1 MSRIVF
7 NMDKDWRFHLGD
19 IEVDIKNTHNASY
32 ALSKAG
38 AASGPAGKNWN
49 DRDWRKI
56 DLPHDYYS
64 ESDFAPENLHS
75 HGYRTR
81 NNAWYRKSFLLDES
95 LKDKQL
101 TICFEGTAV
110 NATFYFNGSILDRSF
125 SAYTETYFDITERAY
140 FDGRPNVLSVFI
152 DGFATE
158 GWWYEGAG
166 IYRHVKLYAK
176 DKLHIAHNGIF
187 GKPVLK
193 KGTKNS
199 WNVEIETTV
208 ENSDYN
214 DENASVK
221 ATLLDGNTVVAEG
234 ISALT
239 SCTYAGKTAINQ
251 KLSVSRPKRWD
262 VNSPNLYTLKIEIV
276 KNGEIVDTD
285 SVRIGFRTF
294 EIDAEK
300 GFFLNGRPLKIK
312 GTCNH
317 QDHAGVG
324 VAVPDSVQ
332 YYRIKRLKDMGTNA
346 YRCAHNL
353 PTKEVLDACD
363 ELGLIVMDE
372 NRRFEAREEVLKYL
386 DIMVRRDRN
395 HPSVIFWSL
404 FNEEPLQNT
413 EEGAKIF
420 KRMRSVVEKLDDSRL
435 ITGAINGTME
445 GAGLEMDVTGIN
457 YGIYQIDGFHA
468 KYPNQPIIGAENN
481 SAVTT
486 RGCYKT
492 DKENAQV
499 LCNYD
504 EEIVPWGQGV
514 RETWKFARERDYFAG
529 IFIWTGFD
537 YRGEPTPFKWP
548 SVSSQFGIMDTC
560 GFPKDSFYFNK
571 ACFTDKPM
579 VHLLPHWNFKKGD
592 TVRVMAVSNCDEVE
606 LFLNGKSLGRKQ
618 NDVCTNTPEWQVEFE
633 RGRISAKAYRNGK
646 CVAKTEQRT
655 AGKPYAVRIEAA
667 DTTIKNDGQ
676 DTAVINFCVV
686 DKRGVVV
693 PYANNLI
700 RFDIEGGGFVRGVG
714 NGDPNSHES
723 DILPERHAFCGWC
736 QALVTSELGAKSI
749 KVRAISDGL
758 IEDSIELDVVAV
770 EPPLCPASSTVY
782 ILEGFTM
789 SSVSEEKPD
798 PLVEISEDN
807 MNSFI
812 PVSFVRHCHQKDF
825 YDGWRIYRVTPEIY
839 SDAGYLVRFDYIRF
853 NYAEV
858 YVNGKLVDTVKEKKN
873 GFYEIPRI
881 DAKAGTTL
889 DIRILMYVENETK
902 EYGAG
907 IAGIAEIQE
916 I

>member
-1 MSRIVF
+1 
-7 NMDKDWRFHLGD
+7 MDKDWRFYLGD
-19 IEVDIKNTHNASY
+19 IEIDVKNTHNASY

-38 AASGPAGKNWN
+38 AAIGPAGKNWN
-49 DRDWRKI
+49 DGGWRKLDI
-56 DLPHDYYS
+56 PHDYYS
-64 ESDFAPENLHS
+64 ESDFNAENLHS

-81 NNAWYRKSFLLDES
+81 NNAWYRKSFMLDES
-95 LKDKQL
+95 FKDKQL

-110 NATFYFNGSILDRSF
+110 NATFYFNGSIMARSF
-125 SAYTETYFDITERAY
+125 SAYTETCFDITERAY
-140 FDGRPNVLSVFI
+140 FDGRPNVLAVYI

-176 DKLHIAHNGIF
+176 DSTHVAHNGIF

-199 WNVEIETTV
+199 WNVEIETVV
-208 ENSDYN
+208 ENSGYLDK
-214 DENASVK
+214 DVSIR
-221 ATLLDGNTVVAEG
+221 ATLLDGENVIAAGT
-234 ISALT
+234 SACVNC
-239 SCTYAGKTAINQ
+239 SYAAKTPVYQ
-251 KLSVSRPKRWD
+251 KLSVSRPTRWD
-262 VNSPNLYTLKIEIV
+262 VDNPKLYTLKIEV
-276 KNGEIVDTD
+276 LNDGVTVDEEST
-285 SVRIGFRTF
+285 RIGFRTF
-294 EIDAEK
+294 SVDAEK
-300 GFFLNGRPLKIK
+300 GFFLNGRPLKTK

-332 YYRIKRLKDMGTNA
+332 YYRIKRLKEMGTNA

-353 PTKEVLDACD
+353 PNKEILDACD

-372 NRRFEAREEVLKYL
+372 NRRFEAREEILQYL

-435 ITGAINGTME
+435 IMGAINGTME
-445 GAGLEMDVTGIN
+445 GSGLEMDITGLN
-457 YGIYQIDGFHA
+457 YGIKAIDGFHE

-492 DKENAQV
+492 DMEGAQV
-499 LCNYD
+499 LSNYD

-514 RETWKFARERDYFAG
+514 RETWKFTRERDYFAG

-579 VHLLPHWNFKKGD
+579 VHLLPHWNHKAGE

-606 LFLNGKSLGRKQ
+606 LFLNGRSLGRKQ
-618 NDVCTNTPEWQVEFE
+618 NDVCTSTPEWQVEFE

-646 CVAKTEQRT
+646 CVAKAEQRT
-655 AGKPYAVRIEAA
+655 AGKPYAIRIDAPVK
-667 DTTIKNDGQ
+667 TVKNDDQ
-676 DTAVINFCVV
+676 DTAVLNFSVV
-686 DKRGVVV
+686 DKRGIVV

-700 RFDIEGGGFVRGVG
+700 RFEIEGDGFVRGVG

-723 DILPERHAFCGWC
+723 DILPERRAYCGLC
-736 QALVTSELGAKSI
+736 QALITSNLGAKAI
-749 KVRAISDGL
+749 TVRAVSDGL
-758 IEDSIELDVVAV
+758 VGESIDLDVIDVPA
-770 EPPLCPASSTVY
+770 PLCPASTSVY
-782 ILEGFTM
+782 MLDGFTM
-789 SSVSEEKPD
+789 SEVTTERPD
-798 PLVEISEDN
+798 PLVEIAEDN

-812 PVSFVRHCHQKDF
+812 PVTFVRNCHQKDF
-825 YDGWRIYRVTPEIY
+825 YDGWRIYRVTPELYADATY
-839 SDAGYLVRFDYIRF
+839 SIRFSYIRF

-858 YVNGKLVDTVKEKKN
+858 YVNGKLYDTVKEKKN
-873 GFYEIPRI
+873 GYYEIPEI
-881 DAKAGTTL
+881 LGKAGSSL
-889 DIRILMYVENETK
+889 DVRILMYVENETK
-902 EYGAG
+902 QYGAG
-907 IAGIAEIQE
+907 IAGIVEIQE
-916 I
+916 K